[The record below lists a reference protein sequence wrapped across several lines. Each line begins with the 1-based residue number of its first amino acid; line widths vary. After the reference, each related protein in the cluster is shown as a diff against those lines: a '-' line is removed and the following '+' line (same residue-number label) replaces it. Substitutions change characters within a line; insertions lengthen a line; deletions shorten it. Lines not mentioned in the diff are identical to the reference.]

1 MTKKEFY
8 NLLLKFENKEC
19 TAEEENLLFQFY
31 NRFQNENKMGSWNLS
46 EKEAARIRLLKRI
59 NAVVHNSK
67 NQQVKT
73 FNWRKIASIAALFI
87 GFGLIAGVYF
97 NKNTVNNIPENAI
110 TLELEDG
117 TIKVIN
123 ENSSAIQVLNN
134 EGQIVGKQEGGKL
147 VYNKDG
153 EPDILAYNTLKVPYG
168 KTFKIELSD
177 GSTVQL
183 NSGSSLKYPVKFIEG
198 KDRLVYVVGEAYLNV
213 EKDSVNPFI
222 VNVNELNVKVFGTQ
236 FNVHA
241 YPEDNVTEVVL
252 VEGSVGLYKEEDKEF
267 DKSINYLTPGFK
279 ASFSKTSKEITKT
292 PVLTNIYTSWIAGE
306 LVFRDMD
313 FDNILRK
320 LERFYDIEIT
330 NDNHSLSGQKF
341 QASFGKKPN
350 IEEVFKEL
358 KMIYKI
364 DYTIQ
369 GKSITIK

>member
-46 EKEAARIRLLKRI
+46 QKEAARIRLLKRI
-59 NAVVHNSK
+59 NAVVQNSK

-153 EPDILAYNTLKVPYG
+153 ERDILAYNTLKVPYG

-198 KDRLVYVVGEAYLNV
+198 KDRLVYVVGEAYLDV

-252 VEGSVGLYKEEDKEF
+252 VEGSVGLYKEEDKAF